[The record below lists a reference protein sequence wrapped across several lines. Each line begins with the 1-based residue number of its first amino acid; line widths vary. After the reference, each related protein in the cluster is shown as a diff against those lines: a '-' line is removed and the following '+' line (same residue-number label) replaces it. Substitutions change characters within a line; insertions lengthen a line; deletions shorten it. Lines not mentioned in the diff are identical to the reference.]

1 MKQLVNGISPFQI
14 QAPAAAQGQSPG
26 AVQLQGKSGFGEML
40 KQAISDVNEAQ
51 IQSGNMTEA
60 LAQGKNVEL
69 QDVMITAEKANVS
82 LMSAVELRNK
92 AVEAYQEIM
101 RMQM

>member
-1 MKQLVNGISPFQI
+1 MINGISPFQI
-14 QAPAAAQGQSPG
+14 QTPAALQGQSSG
-26 AVQLQGKSGFGEML
+26 AVQQQGKSGFGEML
-40 KQAISDVNEAQ
+40 KEAIMDVNDAQ